1 MRVILTLIIPV
12 YNVEAYIEECLES
25 LFPQIA
31 NSKNN
36 DVEVIIVNDGTPD
49 KSMDIVIHAIK
60 KYSLERQVRVVN
72 QCNQG
77 LSAAR
82 NTGIRLAT
90 GDYIGFIDSDD
101 YVSENYI
108 REIKSNI
115 LKYYQLDILK
125 FNFHFFRNKVS
136 RSRRTNLINTVRYSG
151 TEYIKN
157 DIKENSWYAWRRIYA
172 SHLFDDILFDVGKKY
187 EDVLTV
193 PLLTF
198 KSSNCVAL
206 NSTLVFYRSNPY
218 GITKN
223 SELEHAIDILSRV
236 NDHVEIMKRRGYNK
250 QLISLHVYNIAKT
263 LVNTVATAWKGK
275 FDIFFIHSNFTTI
288 YPHLNV
294 FRTVYVYVYY
304 FKAVLKYL
312 LSQVKRKIL

>member
-101 YVSENYI
+101 YVSENY
-108 REIKSNI
+108 
-115 LKYYQLDILK
+115 
-125 FNFHFFRNKVS
+125 
-136 RSRRTNLINTVRYSG
+136 
-151 TEYIKN
+151 
-157 DIKENSWYAWRRIYA
+157 
-172 SHLFDDILFDVGKKY
+172 
-187 EDVLTV
+187 
-193 PLLTF
+193 
-198 KSSNCVAL
+198 
-206 NSTLVFYRSNPY
+206 
-218 GITKN
+218 
-223 SELEHAIDILSRV
+223 
-236 NDHVEIMKRRGYNK
+236 
-250 QLISLHVYNIAKT
+250 
-263 LVNTVATAWKGK
+263 
-275 FDIFFIHSNFTTI
+275 
-288 YPHLNV
+288 
-294 FRTVYVYVYY
+294 
-304 FKAVLKYL
+304 
-312 LSQVKRKIL
+312 

>member
-125 FNFHFFRNKVS
+125 FNFF
-136 RSRRTNLINTVRYSG
+136 
-151 TEYIKN
+151 
-157 DIKENSWYAWRRIYA
+157 
-172 SHLFDDILFDVGKKY
+172 
-187 EDVLTV
+187 
-193 PLLTF
+193 
-198 KSSNCVAL
+198 
-206 NSTLVFYRSNPY
+206 
-218 GITKN
+218 
-223 SELEHAIDILSRV
+223 
-236 NDHVEIMKRRGYNK
+236 
-250 QLISLHVYNIAKT
+250 IA
-263 LVNTVATAWKGK
+263 
-275 FDIFFIHSNFTTI
+275 
-288 YPHLNV
+288 
-294 FRTVYVYVYY
+294 
-304 FKAVLKYL
+304 
-312 LSQVKRKIL
+312 